1 MRQKWLLTV
10 VLLVAG
16 AIGLHA
22 QEYGEKVD
30 TVVVRPIPLSTVND
44 SVFFNPWQPY
54 YLSPDAE
61 AVENKEQRAARINRE
76 TFQRVMASVNH
87 NLSWHRPPELTGTEK
102 ALLFIGSLFLTS
114 PYQFREGTVPVM
126 SASNPFMFAYTP
138 GGAPVVY
145 PYSTDAFP
153 QCIRLDYDF
162 MSGTYKQVMVKW
174 EDVQRSMVRS
184 FGGPYRTEAVPK
196 MQFHSTDKLVP

>member
-16 AIGLHA
+16 AIGLYA
-22 QEYGEKVD
+22 QEYREKTD
-30 TVVVRPIPLSTVND
+30 TVVVRPIPLSTLNTP
-44 SVFFNPWQPY
+44 VFFNPWQPY

-61 AVENKEQRAARINRE
+61 GVESKEQRAARINQE
-76 TFQRVMASVNH
+76 TFQRVMTAVHH
-87 NLSWHRPPELTGTEK
+87 NLSWYRPPKLSSTEK

-126 SASNPFMFAYTP
+126 SASNPFMFATTP
-138 GGAPVVY
+138 GGAPEVY
-145 PYSTDAFP
+145 PYSSEAFS

-162 MSGTYKQVMVKW
+162 KSGAYQQVMVKW

-184 FGGPYRTEAVPK
+184 YGGPYRTEAVPK
-196 MQFHSTDKLVP
+196 MQFHSTDKLAP